1 DGDGD
6 GSVGEGEKARIAA
19 LFEQTLALRVVIS
32 LALFAP
38 VMAVVAVYLTFF
50 NLSAAGA
57 WAALLLTLSLL
68 PGAFSGSVTSLL
80 YAYERMSLPAA
91 VGVATSAANVGLGGA
106 ALLLG
111 WGVVGLAMAALV
123 STVLTAAV
131 FGRILRRDFGFRISD
146 LGFWSRVL

>member
-68 PGAFSGSVTSLL
+68 PGAFSGSVTALL

-91 VGVATSAANVGLGGA
+91 IGVATSAATVLLGIA
-106 ALLLG
+106 ALFLG
-111 WGVVGLAMAALV
+111 WGVVGVSLSAAV
-123 STVLTAAV
+123 STLLTAAI
-131 FGRILRRDFGFRISD
+131 FARILRRDFPELSLKAPR
-146 LGFWSRVL
+146 FWSA